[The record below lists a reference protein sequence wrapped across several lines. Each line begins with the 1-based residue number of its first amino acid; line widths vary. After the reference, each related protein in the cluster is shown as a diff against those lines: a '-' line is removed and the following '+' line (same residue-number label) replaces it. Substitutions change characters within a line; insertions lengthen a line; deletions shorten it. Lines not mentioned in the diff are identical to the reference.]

1 MTTTTRQFIS
11 ALLSLLLVIS
21 GPALAMSKIADSQ
34 ADAEMSDCG
43 SMMMAQAE
51 SAGFSSDSAS
61 SDTASPDTES
71 NCASVP
77 DMACLSASGMN
88 KCGVSVTFA
97 LLLGNSTGLTG
108 TGSQPVLTARAALYQ
123 DPLLASSTP
132 PPEHH
137 S

>member
-1 MTTTTRQFIS
+1 MTATTRQFIS
-11 ALLSLLLVIS
+11 ALLSLLMVIS

-34 ADAEMSDCG
+34 TGAGMTDCG

-51 SAGFSSDSAS
+51 SASSS
-61 SDTASPDTES
+61 SDTET
-71 NCASVP
+71 NCVSAP
-77 DMACLSASGMN
+77 DMVCPSASGLS
-88 KCGVSVTFA
+88 KCGVNVSFA
-97 LLLGNSTGLTG
+97 LLPEKSIGLTD

-123 DPLLASSTP
+123 DPFLASTTP

>member
-1 MTTTTRQFIS
+1 MVLGNRMTATTRQFIS

-21 GPALAMSKIADSQ
+21 GPALAMSKIADSE
-34 ADAEMSDCG
+34 ADAGMSDCG

-51 SAGFSSDSAS
+51 SASSS
-61 SDTASPDTES
+61 SDTES
-71 NCASVP
+71 NCASAP
-77 DMACLSASGMN
+77 DMACPSASGMS
-88 KCGVSVTFA
+88 KCGVSVSFA

-123 DPLLASSTP
+123 DPFLASSTP

>member
-1 MTTTTRQFIS
+1 
-11 ALLSLLLVIS
+11 
-21 GPALAMSKIADSQ
+21 
-34 ADAEMSDCG
+34 MSDCG

-51 SAGFSSDSAS
+51 SASSS
-61 SDTASPDTES
+61 SDTASSDTES

-77 DMACLSASGMN
+77 DMACPSASGLS

-123 DPLLASSTP
+123 DPFLASSTP

>member
-1 MTTTTRQFIS
+1 MTATTRQFTS

-34 ADAEMSDCG
+34 AGVEMADCG

-51 SAGFSSDSAS
+51 NAS
-61 SDTASPDTES
+61 SSSDTES
-71 NCASVP
+71 NCVSAP
-77 DMACLSASGMN
+77 DMACPSTSGLS
-88 KCGVSVTFA
+88 KCGVSVSFA
-97 LLLGNSTGLTG
+97 LLPGSSIGFTD

-123 DPLLASSTP
+123 DPFLVSITP